1 MSYQNFDQ
9 IIKEEWEK
17 EFSFEG
23 IDETDYESS
32 LFSTYKDLVKR
43 ISIRVWNEAID
54 TALDNVEV
62 ITDSSETFQS
72 IDDNSVLKFKIDE
85 T

>member
-72 IDDNSVLKFKIDE
+72 I
-85 T
+85 